1 MKKFIFLIFMLGCDF
16 NFKFEFKSTP
26 NDQVLSVKVL
36 EFNPSSIS
44 LDNEKKVVLLKEF
57 CIVEDEQGNK
67 YKYLHR
73 SPIGETIEVNV
84 SNLESYST
92 DEKEP
97 DKL

>member
-1 MKKFIFLIFMLGCDF
+1 MLGCD
-16 NFKFEFKSTP
+16 FKFEFKSTP
-26 NDQVLSVKVL
+26 NNQVLSVKVL

-73 SPIGETIEVNV
+73 SQIGETIEVNV
-84 SNLESYST
+84 SNLESYTT

>member
-16 NFKFEFKSTP
+16 SFEFKSTP
-26 NDQVLSVKVL
+26 NDQILSVKVL

-44 LDNEKKVVLLKEF
+44 LDSENKVVLIKEF
-57 CIVEDEQGNK
+57 YIVEDENGNK
-67 YKYLHR
+67 YKYSHK
-73 SPIGETIEVNV
+73 SQVGETYEVNI
-84 SNLESYST
+84 SNLESYVT